1 MTTPNIK
8 LYGVSLSGHCHR
20 VALFLNLLNI
30 RYEAVNADAT
40 VRASVDFRKLNPLG
54 QIPVLC
60 DGDLV
65 LSDSNAILVYLA
77 KRYAADSQWLPEDAF
92 TAAQVQRWLSIA
104 AGELRYGPA
113 NARIYRLWKM
123 GKDDPVRAAEIGH
136 DLLAFMEQHL
146 TGRDYL
152 ATDHPTIADLACHS
166 YVAHAPEG
174 GIPLDNYPAVR
185 AWLARIEQLPGFIAM
200 PRSAIPEA
208 A

>member
-8 LYGVSLSGHCHR
+8 LYGVPLSGHCHR

-40 VRASVDFRKLNPLG
+40 VRASVDFRQLNPIG

-77 KRYAADSQWLPEDAF
+77 KRYATDSQWLPEDAVA
-92 TAAQVQRWLSIA
+92 AAQVQRWLSIA

-113 NARIYRLWKM
+113 NARIYRLWKA
-123 GKDDPVRAAEIGH
+123 GKDDPVRAVEIGH

-146 TGRDYL
+146 TARDYL

-166 YVAHAPEG
+166 YIAHAPEG
-174 GIPLDNYPAVR
+174 GIPIDNYPAVR
-185 AWLARIEQLPGFIAM
+185 AWLARIEQLPGFVAM
-200 PRSAIPEA
+200 PRSATPEA

>member
-1 MTTPNIK
+1 MSTPGIK
-8 LYGVSLSGHCHR
+8 LYGVTLSGHCHR

-30 RYEAVNADAT
+30 PFEAVNADAAL
-40 VRASVDFRKLNPLG
+40 RASADFRQLNPLG

-77 KRYAADSQWLPEDAF
+77 KRYAAGSLWLPEDAIG
-92 TAAQVQRWLSIA
+92 AAQVQRWLSIA

-146 TGRDYL
+146 ATRHYL
-152 ATDHPTIADLACHS
+152 ATDHPSIADLACHS

-174 GIPLDNYPAVR
+174 GIPLDQYPAVR
-185 AWLARIEQLPGFIAM
+185 AWLARIEQLPGFVAM

>member
-1 MTTPNIK
+1 MTTPSIK
-8 LYGVSLSGHCHR
+8 LYGVTLSGHCHR

-30 RYEAVNADAT
+30 PFEAVNADAT
-40 VRASVDFRKLNPLG
+40 VRASADFRQLNPLG

-60 DGDLV
+60 DGDVV

-77 KRYAADSQWLPEDAF
+77 KRYAAGSLWLPEDAVG
-92 TAAQVQRWLSIA
+92 AAQVQRWLSIA

-136 DLLAFMEQHL
+136 DLLGFMEQHL
-146 TGRDYL
+146 ASRNYL

-166 YVAHAPEG
+166 YIAHAPEG
-174 GIPLDNYPAVR
+174 GIPLDQYPAVR
-185 AWLARIEQLPGFIAM
+185 TWLARIEQLPGFVAM